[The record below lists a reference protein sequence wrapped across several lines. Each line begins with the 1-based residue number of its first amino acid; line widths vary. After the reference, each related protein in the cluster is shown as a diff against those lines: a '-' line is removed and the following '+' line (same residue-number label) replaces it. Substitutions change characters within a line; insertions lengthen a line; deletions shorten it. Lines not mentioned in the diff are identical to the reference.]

1 MEVNK
6 MNDKQLIEQLGGSTK
21 VAEMLGFK
29 GVNGA
34 RRVNNWKKRGIPAQV
49 KLDNP
54 KLFPH
59 TPVKP

>member
-1 MEVNK
+1 
-6 MNDKQLIEQLGGSTK
+6 LGGSTK

-34 RRVNNWKKRGIPAQV
+34 RRINNWKKRGIPAQV